1 MQRYSRDNFLI
12 YAFLRHSLRRHFCR
26 VEHIFDKNAVAHRRI
41 IYHNVGDP
49 TSLRSLRVCVANV
62 AADKLAV
69 LNDGRAAHEC
79 GQERTTVFC
88 KIFIKLAHRL
98 DGGALFL
105 SVLNNL

>member
-1 MQRYSRDNFLI
+1 MI
-12 YAFLRHSLRRHFCR
+12 YAFLRRSLHRHLRRR
-26 VEHIFDKNAVAHRRI
+26 KHILDENAVAYRGVV
-41 IYHNVGDP
+41 YHNLGNP

-69 LNDGRAAHEC
+69 LDDGGAAHEC
-79 GQERTTVFC
+79 GQGGTTVFC